1 MTRTAISPR
10 LAMRIFFSTSD
21 NLGAMDGVNAN
32 WLENAREN
40 GPVEHGR
47 WRVWVVPETGSTNA
61 DLLAAIDSGVPDRT
75 VLRTDHQT
83 AGRGRLGRTWQAPP
97 GTNLLVSVLFR
108 GVDEPVH
115 RMTQLV
121 GTSCALVL
129 RREFGIDAGLKWPN
143 DVVVVTPDGEV
154 KIAGILAQ
162 ASARSAP
169 GAVDVVVG
177 MGLNVGW
184 APPPDVAPATCV
196 RDAATDGTKLR
207 SPHEVLLRIL
217 DTFDELESKGEEVAF
232 AEYESL
238 LTTTG
243 KRVRCELPDGAEI
256 NGRAVGVE
264 RDGRLRIVDECAV
277 THRVDT
283 ADVVHLRGVD

>member
-1 MTRTAISPR
+1 
-10 LAMRIFFSTSD
+10 
-21 NLGAMDGVNAN
+21 MDGVNAN

-40 GPVEHGR
+40 ASVGLGKWH
-47 WRVWVVPETGSTNA
+47 VWAVPETGSTNA
-61 DLLAAIDSGVPDRT
+61 DLLAALDSGIPDRT

-97 GTNLLVSVLFR
+97 GANLLVSVLFR
-108 GVDEPVH
+108 GVHEPVH
-115 RMTQLV
+115 RMTQLI

-143 DVVVVTPDGEV
+143 DVVVVTSDAEV

-162 ASARSAP
+162 ASARP
-169 GAVDVVVG
+169 GSVDVVVG

-184 APPPDVAPATCV
+184 APPPEVAPATCV
-196 RDAATDGTKLR
+196 RDAITDETKLV
-207 SPHEVLLRIL
+207 SPHDVLLRIL
-217 DTFDELESKGEEVAF
+217 DAFDELESKGDDAAF
-232 AEYESL
+232 AEYENL

-243 KRVRCELPDGAEI
+243 KQVRCELPGGAEL

-264 RDGRLRIVDECAV
+264 RDGRLRIIDECAV
-277 THRVDT
+277 THRIDT